1 MTAPAHG
8 GNQTARTR
16 YSIITLLVL
25 SVFLDANPVLTA
37 EEPPD
42 SLQRILDESRYFSEE
57 TLKSIKDS
65 ARKKVAKGKVAV
77 LFEDLPGYPIPVTR
91 AVSILPHPPEVIWQV
106 LLDYDN
112 YKEFMP
118 FTKASMVDPGR
129 SAGEVL
135 FFRTELAL
143 PVVSDRYY
151 TLIFNLE
158 EYVLGKPG
166 TFFLRWALDPES
178 ESNFNLNSGSWKL
191 APYGP
196 EEQQTLV
203 FLTVANDPGGSIPDF
218 IKKKSSATAIVSNFE
233 AISERAGQG
242 LTAGIYYRSIPE
254 NKLDRYIQKEV
265 DESRTFDYSYL
276 EELSAR
282 RKKELKEG
290 EILVTMSDIKGTWV
304 KAAQA
309 VALLKAPSSR
319 VLEVIT
325 EYEQY
330 QDYMPYVS
338 SIEVDKERSKG
349 NVRYVAYRLHFLLL
363 PYIKDRYFTIKMIKE
378 DLSDTHPPGTFFLTW
393 RLDPTMPTN
402 FKRNAGSWKLVPCG
416 KGGSHTL
423 VFHTV
428 FANPGG
434 LSPWFW
440 RNISEKRVVQDVIYS
455 IKERAEE

>member
-1 MTAPAHG
+1 MAWLILSLFLNVSPA
-8 GNQTARTR
+8 
-16 YSIITLLVL
+16 
-25 SVFLDANPVLTA
+25 LTA
-37 EEPPD
+37 EEPLD
-42 SLQRILDESRYFSEE
+42 SLQQVLDESRYFSEE
-57 TLKSIKDS
+57 TLKSIKESD
-65 ARKKVAKGKVAV
+65 RNEIAKGKVAV
-77 LFEDLPGYPIPVTR
+77 FFEDVPGYSIPVTK

-118 FTKASMVDPGR
+118 FTKESRVDSDR
-129 SAGEVL
+129 SGGEVL

-151 TLIFNLE
+151 TLIFKLE
-158 EYVLGKPG
+158 EYALGEPG
-166 TFFLRWALDPES
+166 TFFLRWSLDPES
-178 ESNFNLNSGSWKL
+178 ESNFKLNSGSWKL

-196 EEQQTLV
+196 GEEQTLA

-218 IKKKSSATAIVSNFE
+218 IKKKSSATAITSNFE
-233 AISERAGQG
+233 AISNRAGQG
-242 LTAGIYYRSIPE
+242 LAAGIYYRTTPE
-254 NKLDRYIQKEV
+254 NNLDRYIQKEV
-265 DESRTFDYSYL
+265 DKSRTFDCSYL
-276 EELSAR
+276 EELSAE
-282 RKKELKEG
+282 KQKDLEEG
-290 EILVTMSDIKGTWV
+290 EALITMSDIKGTWV

-349 NVRYVAYRLHFLLL
+349 NVRYVSYRLHFLLL
-363 PYIKDRYFTIKMIKE
+363 PYIKDRYFTIKMINE
-378 DLSDTHPPGTFFLTW
+378 RVSDTRPAGTFFLTW
-393 RLDPTMPTN
+393 QLDPTRPSN

-416 KGGSHTL
+416 ENGSHTL

-440 RNISEKRVVQDVIYS
+440 RNISEKRVVQDIIDS